1 LDSYY
6 TDGGALVFDPSNNLV
21 LYSGGHVYVATYNMA
36 ISKTTDGGTSWTRDT
51 LETSYSTCNALRV
64 DPSNSNMVYAG
75 GYTGFYRSTNAGA
88 TWAQSSAG
96 LSGTVNDIAIDPLTS
111 STLYAATSN
120 GVHKSTNSGMSWSD
134 VGCSGVN
141 SIVIDVTTIT
151 TIYAGTSSG
160 VYFSTN
166 GGSNWTAMNE
176 GLLMTNVTSLGLYHD
191 NYLYAG
197 TDGAGMWRW
206 TLNVGAEE
214 RYEKT
219 VPIMI
224 LACYPKPARGNVT
237 ICYTLSKELVT
248 DLSVYDVQGRL
259 VAQLA
264 RERQAAGDYSVIWH
278 GQDARENAV
287 SSGIY
292 FCKLVTD
299 DAIAI
304 EKIILLK

>member
-1 LDSYY
+1 M
-6 TDGGALVFDPSNNLV
+6 VFDPSNNLV

>member
-1 LDSYY
+1 M
-6 TDGGALVFDPSNNLV
+6 VFDPNNSLV
-21 LYSGGHVYVATYNMA
+21 LYSGGHLLVSTYNMA
-36 ISKTTDGGTSWTRDT
+36 VSKTTDSGTSWARDT
-51 LETSYSTCNALRV
+51 LETVYSTCNALRV
-64 DPSNSNMVYAG
+64 DPSNSNLVYAG
-75 GYTGFYRSTNAGA
+75 GHTGFYKSTNAGG
-88 TWAQSSAG
+88 TWAQSSTG
-96 LSGTVNDIAIDPLTS
+96 LSGTVNDIVIDSLNS
-111 STLYAATSN
+111 SILYAGTSN
-120 GVHKSTNSGMSWSD
+120 GVFKSTNSGSNWSD
-134 VGCSGVN
+134 MGCSGVS
-141 SIVIDVTTIT
+141 SIVIDVTTVT

-176 GLLMTNVTSLGLYHD
+176 GLLMTNVTSLGLYHN

-214 RYEKT
+214 RHEKT
-219 VPIMI
+219 VLIMM
-224 LACYPKPARGNVT
+224 LACHPKPARGNVT

-259 VAQLA
+259 VVQLA
-264 RERQAAGDYSVIWH
+264 RARQTAGDYSVTWY
-278 GQDARENAV
+278 GKDTRGNAV
-287 SSGIY
+287 PSGIY

-304 EKIILLK
+304 EKIILVK

>member
-1 LDSYY
+1 MVLD
-6 TDGGALVFDPSNNLV
+6 PNNSSV
-21 LYSGGHVYVATYNMA
+21 LYSGGHLLVGTYYMA
-36 ISKTTDGGTSWTRDT
+36 VSKTTDSGSSWSRDT
-51 LETSYSTCNALRV
+51 LETVYSTCSALRV
-64 DPSNSNMVYAG
+64 DPSNSDLVYAG

-88 TWAQSSAG
+88 TWAQSSTG

-120 GVHKSTNSGMSWSD
+120 GVYKSTNSGASWSD

-166 GGSNWTAMNE
+166 GGSNWTVMNE
-176 GLLMTNVTSLGLYHD
+176 GLLMTNVTSLGVYH
-191 NYLYAG
+191 NHYLYAG

-214 RYEKT
+214 RHEKT

-224 LACYPKPARGNVT
+224 LSCYPKPARGNVT
-237 ICYTLSKELVT
+237 ICYTLNKELVT

-259 VAQLA
+259 VAQLS
-264 RERQAAGDYSVIWH
+264 RERQAAGDYSITWH
-278 GQDARENAV
+278 GQDAHGNTV

-304 EKIILLK
+304 EKIILVK

>member
-1 LDSYY
+1 MS
-6 TDGGALVFDPSNNLV
+6 
-21 LYSGGHVYVATYNMA
+21 TYNMA
-36 ISKTTDGGTSWTRDT
+36 VSKTTDSGTSWTRDT
-51 LETSYSTCNALRV
+51 LETVYSTCYALRV

-88 TWAQSSAG
+88 TWAQSSTG
-96 LSGTVNDIAIDPLTS
+96 LSGTVNDIVVDPLNS
-111 STLYAATSN
+111 SILYAGTSN
-120 GVHKSTNSGMSWSD
+120 GVFKSINSGSSWSNM
-134 VGCSGVN
+134 GCTGVS
-141 SIVIDVTTIT
+141 SIVIDVSTIT
-151 TIYAGTSSG
+151 MIYAGTSSG

-166 GGSNWTAMNE
+166 GGSTWTAMNE
-176 GLLMTNVTSLGLYHD
+176 GLLITSVTSLGLYHD

-214 RYEKT
+214 RHEKT
-219 VPIMI
+219 VLIMM
-224 LACYPKPARGNVT
+224 LACHPKPARGNVT

-259 VAQLA
+259 VVQLA
-264 RERQAAGDYSVIWH
+264 RARQVAGDYSVTWH
-278 GQDARENAV
+278 GKDTRGNAV

-304 EKIILLK
+304 EKIILVK